1 MGIEKA
7 FGMVWQICHIWQ
19 ENFYRSAKLWIR
31 KILLLDKIQC
41 EHIYCY
47 RNYRWSYVLRPT
59 PHLTEVL
66 MKKKA
71 VASDDLDLNSEVYLN
86 GTKNVTRTTIF
97 LTDALNDNLEA
108 LALTV
113 GEPKGVLV
121 RKAVSEFL
129 KRQGMQPHR
138 KPKVSV
144 SY

>member
-1 MGIEKA
+1 
-7 FGMVWQICHIWQ
+7 
-19 ENFYRSAKLWIR
+19 
-31 KILLLDKIQC
+31 
-41 EHIYCY
+41 
-47 RNYRWSYVLRPT
+47 
-59 PHLTEVL
+59 

-71 VASDDLDLNSEVYLN
+71 APGVDDVYLNGEVYLN

>member
-1 MGIEKA
+1 MEG
-7 FGMVWQICHIWQ
+7 FMVKK
-19 ENFYRSAKLWIR
+19 NSSAE
-31 KILLLDKIQC
+31 D
-41 EHIYCY
+41 
-47 RNYRWSYVLRPT
+47 VDP
-59 PHLTEVL
+59 
-66 MKKKA
+66 
-71 VASDDLDLNSEVYLN
+71 NSEVYLN

-108 LALTV
+108 LSLTV

-129 KRQGMQPHR
+129 TRQGMQPHK